1 MKANDMIMRI
11 SLGLLLGIG
20 TQFLIYGMFTFRSLD
35 FSSFSLIQWILQII
49 YVTFIV
55 TVAIGTSEDN

>member
-1 MKANDMIMRI
+1 MKINDMIMRI

-20 TQFLIYGMFTFRSLD
+20 TQFFIYGMFTFRPLD
-35 FSSFSLIQWILQII
+35 FNSFSLVQWVFQII

-55 TVAIGTSEDN
+55 TVAIGTNKK